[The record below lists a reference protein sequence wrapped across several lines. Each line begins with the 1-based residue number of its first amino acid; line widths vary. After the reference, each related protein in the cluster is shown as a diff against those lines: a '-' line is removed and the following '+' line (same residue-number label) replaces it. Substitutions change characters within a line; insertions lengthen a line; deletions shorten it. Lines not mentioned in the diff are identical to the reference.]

1 MVALFYSVRHSRS
14 FAKFNHP
21 INLATF
27 TIRGFSDFAT
37 FREESS
43 VTPINILSLNCT
55 SSYFP
60 DLSEVR
66 EAGSTTRSPAQGF

>member
-1 MVALFYSVRHSRS
+1 MGAPFHSERHSQG

-21 INLATF
+21 INLPTF
-27 TIRGFSDFAT
+27 MIWEFSEFTT
-37 FREESS
+37 FEQQSL

-60 DLSEVR
+60 GLSVVW
-66 EAGSTTRSPAQGF
+66 EAMRTTGSLAPSF